1 LGRSNA
7 TPLRFV
13 AYYERFSK
21 QALRGQSPLGTKAFQ
36 GGYNW
41 GICPLSA
48 ILPVTM
54 QPVRA
59 TSRGRPY
66 ADICAQGGR

>member
-1 LGRSNA
+1 MGRSNA

-36 GGYNW
+36 GGYN
-41 GICPLSA
+41 LEH
-48 ILPVTM
+48 LP
-54 QPVRA
+54 
-59 TSRGRPY
+59 S
-66 ADICAQGGR
+66 